1 MRWRVVARRA
11 GTTDVG
17 RHYTRGAPADVTR
30 LRTADLSGQ
39 VHAVV
44 GALGPVYVGI
54 TTRLLDA
61 GSVVVAAGRN
71 DYLLDELQSSLG
83 RPVGLITVNE
93 TPSTT
98 EGAEALRQYISTNLG
113 RLDGVVAHGGL
124 VHSHPG
130 HP

>member
-1 MRWRVVARRA
+1 MWRRA
-11 GTTDVG
+11 AV
-17 RHYTRGAPADVTR
+17 RCAGAPDVRGHCSRCAPVDVTR

-44 GALGPVYVGI
+44 GALGPVYAGI

-71 DYLLDELQSSLG
+71 VDLLDELQSTLG

-98 EGAEALRQYISTNLG
+98 EGAEALQQYISTNLG

-124 VHSHPG
+124 VHSHAG